1 MRHQETLGKQTLSAI
16 RTIAKTLTKY
26 KDLLRLS
33 SSRVDI
39 EYSHFPH
46 FRPVSHLGARPR
58 SQSPHHSS
66 LRDQAR
72 VQQSRSL
79 EERRSRISR
88 QRNTGS
94 STGGEDHRVYS
105 GQGEDPRVYSG
116 QGEDPRVY
124 SVQGEDPRVYSVQGE
139 DPRVYSVQGED
150 PRVYS
155 VQGEDPRVYSVQ
167 GEDPR
172 VYRPGPAPTI
182 TLRRP
187 SLTCLPLEPGL
198 KCSDPLYRASCGPGG
213 LSFDYYQQ
221 S

>member
-16 RTIAKTLTKY
+16 CTIATKY

-39 EYSHFPH
+39 EYSHFPQ

-88 QRNTGS
+88 QRNTWS
-94 STGGEDHRVYS
+94 STG
-105 GQGEDPRVYSG
+105 GEDPRVYSG

-139 DPRVYSVQGED
+139 DPRVYNVQGED
-150 PRVYS
+150 PRVFS
-155 VQGEDPRVYSVQ
+155 VHGEDPRVYSVQ

-213 LSFDYYQQ
+213 LSFNYYQQ